1 MALMVSPALQ
11 FNTLRH
17 SKYATMMLLWHLH
30 NTSDS
35 DMGNFTCNACDC
47 HLTTVDERWHC
58 TVCEDYDL
66 CADCAKD
73 KTHEHPVQRVGMG
86 SMFDDRSQQDSVA
99 SMNAQGRVAHSLQ
112 RTWLGTE
119 SATRCRSHASQHG
132 DGIGGHG
139 ARQWLRRCGVSHRPL
154 QQDEACHC
162 PRQELPQG
170 RPHARMPSLQAVCHS
185 GVPARPHMPGKDVF
199 CAVLPSLAP
208 AHDGQEQKQVCI

>member
-1 MALMVSPALQ
+1 MGASSLQ

-30 NTSDS
+30 NASDS

-86 SMFDDRSQQDSVA
+86 SMFDDRSQQDPVA
-99 SMNAQGRVAHSLQ
+99 SANAQGTVAAH
-112 RTWLGTE
+112 GTTFTTAHMVGAE
-119 SATRCRSHASQHG
+119 SATRYRSHASQHG
-132 DGIGGHG
+132 DGAGGHG
-139 ARQWLRRCGVSHRPL
+139 ARQ
-154 QQDEACHC
+154 
-162 PRQELPQG
+162 
-170 RPHARMPSLQAVCHS
+170 
-185 GVPARPHMPGKDVF
+185 
-199 CAVLPSLAP
+199 
-208 AHDGQEQKQVCI
+208 